1 MNRDTDSIKQSDPIP
16 SSIHLNTL
24 ETRTGVESITYGKVS
39 QKLRSNRF
47 LEITKFSNI
56 SFPIPSSI
64 HLNTLETRTGAE
76 SITYGKVSQKLRSN
90 RFLEITKFSLDHYSC
105 LFMFYVLIVKVE
117 DSVRSNS

>member
-24 ETRTGVESITYGKVS
+24 ETRTGVESITYGK
-39 QKLRSNRF
+39 
-47 LEITKFSNI
+47 
-56 SFPIPSSI
+56 
-64 HLNTLETRTGAE
+64 
-76 SITYGKVSQKLRSN
+76 QKLRSN

-117 DSVRSNS
+117 DSVCSNN